1 MRIRFA
7 EAAKDELNDA
17 CDWYERQQS
26 GLGARF
32 RSDVREASLLIAKS
46 PLLFPVELE
55 DVRRYVMTRF
65 SYALE
70 LKGPCS
76 NCFSNPIQFPP
87 ASLAIKQK
95 RLGLFSRRAGRNE
108 CGRR

>member
-65 SYALE
+65 SYTLRYTLRSE
-70 LKGPCS
+70 EVW
-76 NCFSNPIQFPP
+76 I
-87 ASLAIKQK
+87 LAVSHQH
-95 RLGLFSRRAGRNE
+95 RRPDYWGERVKNQ
-108 CGRR
+108 

>member
-32 RSDVREASLLIAKS
+32 RSDVREAALLIAKS
-46 PLLFPVELE
+46 PLLFPVELA
-55 DVRRYVMTRF
+55 DVRRYVIPRF
-65 SYALE
+65 SYTLRYTLRKE
-70 LKGPCS
+70 EVW
-76 NCFSNPIQFPP
+76 I
-87 ASLAIKQK
+87 LAVSHQHRCPDYWVDRVKKQ
-95 RLGLFSRRAGRNE
+95 
-108 CGRR
+108 

>member
-65 SYALE
+65 SYTLRYTLRSE
-70 LKGPCS
+70 EVW
-76 NCFSNPIQFPP
+76 I
-87 ASLAIKQK
+87 LAVSHQH
-95 RLGLFSRRAGRNE
+95 RRPDYWVERVKNQ
-108 CGRR
+108 